1 MFGRISVGISM
12 MMGDVLQH
20 VIRSSACVLSS
31 QLRLQTQLL
40 LKMISV
46 MLLVFLPVKQDP
58 IVGGKPPRSPILSRR
73 SYLSPVRGRRVG
85 GMSSLNQTLTMLGG
99 NL

>member
-1 MFGRISVGISM
+1 MELTV
-12 MMGDVLQH
+12 
-20 VIRSSACVLSS
+20 
-31 QLRLQTQLL
+31 RLQTQL
-40 LKMISV
+40 KVISV
-46 MLLVFLPVKQDP
+46 MPLVFLPVKQDP

-85 GMSSLNQTLTMLGG
+85 GMSSLNQALTMLRG